1 MSWREWADALR
12 QDPEQAVGDLLSGAA
27 DIGTFERA
35 APSEFL
41 LAILPRD
48 SRLLSR
54 RPLGEPGSDA
64 AGPEPGADLPEL
76 LDAGLAAWLCT
87 RRAAARPP
95 ARKLGAYAAQVCEA
109 LQWPL
114 YFTLPRTRAALHG
127 ERTRWLQWLSSLTL
141 SAFRDPEYDYWQ
153 VLAVQQAND
162 GLQAFWHAFVT
173 EAGRTRSLR
182 CLDLGL
188 LALARLP
195 LSEDD
200 SLRNLRLQ
208 VQALVSRYQARR
220 TWGTLAHEELA
231 EQLRGVMARNPSLSA
246 ANYKAFLTD
255 LLRPLGEDKS
265 VSVLSRLGLW
275 DVRSSPHR
283 AASVP
288 VDGYRL
294 EPPGS
299 FEETSQAVQAVRNAR
314 SLEQA
319 WNAIRPLLTAHEAFV
334 HRSGDA
340 YDFVRALD
348 MCVRA
353 LCERCTIADA
363 DIQGR
368 LFQWIELSLQMDGDE
383 PRRWMLWELTLRRSG
398 YPQRAEWVLWEMT
411 RRFPDQ
417 LPCRVELA
425 RLLAASGEPAEDA
438 QARRLLQQV
447 LRLDPENL
455 HAYSTL
461 AQLAI
466 QASDW
471 SEALRHARRGL
482 QIDPADGASAVLLA
496 SAYARRGEPGDLDTA
511 IDHLQRFTSHYR
523 GNPRAEGYLRD
534 LQQRRRSMQQ
544 TAFTDDHNDR
554 QAGITAGI
562 ADETDPAWRAFAESL
577 RAWVSGAGPLTR
589 TEDEPTSI
597 DRLPPLPEALRQAA
611 AGGRWDA
618 DVLAHYDDAVRQ
630 EFPLEIRVWRY
641 LQTVHTDAAGE
652 AEREQARQA
661 VERWLEAE
669 RKALGDDRR
678 SWLSFLTRSWA
689 DVTASVESGPGIGAD
704 WLETLLDRYQPLPP
718 PLFA

>member
-1 MSWREWADALR
+1 M
-12 QDPEQAVGDLLSGAA
+12 
-27 DIGTFERA
+27 
-35 APSEFL
+35 
-41 LAILPRD
+41 
-48 SRLLSR
+48 
-54 RPLGEPGSDA
+54 
-64 AGPEPGADLPEL
+64 
-76 LDAGLAAWLCT
+76 
-87 RRAAARPP
+87 
-95 ARKLGAYAAQVCEA
+95 
-109 LQWPL
+109 
-114 YFTLPRTRAALHG
+114 
-127 ERTRWLQWLSSLTL
+127 
-141 SAFRDPEYDYWQ
+141 
-153 VLAVQQAND
+153 
-162 GLQAFWHAFVT
+162 
-173 EAGRTRSLR
+173 
-182 CLDLGL
+182 
-188 LALARLP
+188 ARLP

-208 VQALVSRYQARR
+208 VQALVNRYQTRK
-220 TWGTLAHEELA
+220 TLGAAAQEALA

-246 ANYKAFLTD
+246 ANYKAFLTG
-255 LLRPLGEDKS
+255 LLRPLGEDKA
-265 VSVLSRLGLW
+265 VSVLSTLGLW
-275 DVRSSPHR
+275 DARSSPHR

-319 WNAIRPLLTAHEAFV
+319 WNAIRPLLSVHEEFV

-353 LCERCTIADA
+353 LCERYTIADA

-368 LFQWIELSLQMDGDE
+368 LFQWIELALQMDGDN
-383 PRRWMLWELTLRRSG
+383 PRLWMLWELTLRQSG
-398 YPQRAEWVLWEMT
+398 YPQRAQWVLWEMT

-425 RLLAASGEPAEDA
+425 RLLAASGEPAQDA

-447 LRLDPENL
+447 LRLDPDHL

-544 TAFTDDHNDR
+544 T
-554 QAGITAGI
+554 
-562 ADETDPAWRAFAESL
+562 DPAWRAFAESL
-577 RAWVSGAGPLTR
+577 RAWVSGAGSLTR

-597 DRLPPLPEALRQAA
+597 DRLSPLPEALRQAA
-611 AGGRWDA
+611 AGGRWDT
-618 DVLAHYDDAVRQ
+618 DVLADYDDAVRQ

-652 AEREQARQA
+652 AERERARQA
-661 VERWLEAE
+661 VELWLEAE

-689 DVTASVESGPGIGAD
+689 DVTASVQSDPGIGAD
-704 WLETLLDRYQPLPP
+704 WLAALLDRYQPLPP